1 MPTKPTKPTKPNT
14 HGGRREGSGRKRIDQ
29 AEPTVVFPVRMPRS
43 LRDKLLEL
51 GGGEWIREK
60 IRRAKV
66 KSRHHQPIR
75 RANSAISSRV
85 SAAQGSRASS
95 AAP

>member
-1 MPTKPTKPTKPNT
+1 MVLKDTQRFTDLPPGFAPDVVSYNQPMPTKTNT

-29 AEPTVVFPVRMPRS
+29 AEPTAVFPVRMPES

-66 KSRHHQPIR
+66 K
-75 RANSAISSRV
+75 
-85 SAAQGSRASS
+85 
-95 AAP
+95 